1 MLKESILAFNSY
13 PFQCEGL
20 PPCLYCVKKR
30 QECVPQVV
38 LQKPGEVFVNISG
51 PLRASGG
58 LSIIGRPQ
66 NPEMNPSIP
75 EENFIKHFFSSFLV
89 RNDLGG
95 TLDLETIISS
105 FQESPSLYNVILALG
120 AFDLKGKL
128 TPSSDERKGTS
139 LVAFSAYRAS
149 IIAFQTEIENKGVL
163 EKKSNLWT
171 TFFLGLFEVSFF
183 FRF

>member
-1 MLKESILAFNSY
+1 MSKESKLAFNSY
-13 PFQCEGL
+13 LFQCEGL

-30 QECVPQVV
+30 QKCVPQVV
-38 LQKPGEVFVNISG
+38 LQKSGEIFVNISG
-51 PLRASGG
+51 PLKASGQ
-58 LSIIGRPQ
+58 PQ
-66 NPEMNPSIP
+66 NLDMNPSVP
-75 EENFIKHFFSSFLV
+75 EDKFIKHFFSSFLV

-128 TPSSDERKGTS
+128 TTASDERKGTS
-139 LVAFSAYRAS
+139 LVAFSAYRTS
-149 IIAFQTEIENKGVL
+149 IIAFQAEIENKGVL

-171 TFFLGLFEVSFF
+171 TFFLGLFEVGFLL
-183 FRF
+183 